1 MKLSLDL
8 NSNNAAFED
17 SGEFEVARILR
28 DVADRIESGSTEGRL
43 RDVNGNNVGSW
54 FLEGDE

>member
-8 NSNNAAFED
+8 NSSNAAFEE

-28 DVADRIESGSTEGRL
+28 DVADKIERGESDGRL

-54 FLEGDE
+54 FLETE